1 MRLKRDSQGN
11 YSYEYVADQG
21 DIAEAEQGLAAAQ
34 NDLYNFDK
42 DRYQSNLD
50 DMLSA
55 WQEFQERYKK
65 IVTDVSL
72 SE

>member
-1 MRLKRDSQGN
+1 
-11 YSYEYVADQG
+11 
-21 DIAEAEQGLAAAQ
+21 LASAQ

-55 WQEFQERYKK
+55 WQDFQSDYKD
-65 IVTDVSL
+65 ILLDTSL
-72 SE
+72 SEE